1 MKRCLII
8 SGGSIDPE
16 TAASFCSHGR
26 DRYDLIICADRGLE
40 TANAYGLVPHVILG
54 DYDSVDHLAFERFE
68 SISASGEAGTDPARS
83 LDPNEACGLNPNEA
97 CGLNPNEA
105 CGLNPNETW
114 SLNTNE
120 MPEIGMLRDKE
131 TGSLVR
137 FIRFPSEKDESDT
150 EIALKFAI
158 SEKAEMIDLLGA
170 TGSRL
175 DHTLAS
181 IDLLRLPLL
190 EGIDCRIIDGHNRIR
205 MTGSEIVIPRN
216 LQYGHYVSVLA
227 WTDRVAGLSLK
238 GMKYP
243 FEDGFLYKGSSLG
256 CSNEILA
263 DEGRISLREG
273 LVLVIESRD

>member
-68 SISASGEAGTDPARS
+68 SISGSGEAGTGPARS
-83 LDPNEACGLNPNEA
+83 LHTSEA
-97 CGLNPNEA
+97 
-105 CGLNPNETW
+105 W
-114 SLNTNE
+114 SANTNE

-131 TGSLVR
+131 TGSQVR

-181 IDLLRLPLL
+181 IDLLRLTLL

-227 WTDRVAGLSLK
+227 WTDQAAGLSLE